1 MDGFEALLANRV
13 LLAALTGWFV
23 AQVFKVIL
31 TFIIHKRWDFSRMFG
46 SGGMP
51 SSHSSFICAL
61 ATSVG
66 ISRGFQSVEFAIS
79 VALALIVMYDA
90 AGVRRSAG
98 KQAAAINKIIQDMMK
113 RGSGLTHMHLKELIG
128 HTPFEVVV
136 GALLG
141 VLVGILIM

>member
-113 RGSGLTHMHLKELIG
+113 RSSGLTQMHLKELIG

>member
-61 ATSVG
+61 ATAVG

-113 RGSGLTHMHLKELIG
+113 RGSGLTQMHLKER
-128 HTPFEVVV
+128 P
-136 GALLG
+136 
-141 VLVGILIM
+141 

>member
-1 MDGFEALLANRV
+1 MDGLEALFANRV
-13 LLAALTGWFV
+13 LWAAIMGWFV
-23 AQVFKVIL
+23 AQLLKVLL
-31 TFIIHKRWDFSRMFG
+31 TFIVYKRWDFSRMFG

-61 ATSVG
+61 ATATG
-66 ISRGFQSVEFAIS
+66 LSRGFQSVEFAIA

-98 KQAAAINKIIQDMMK
+98 KQAAAINRIIQDMMR
-113 RGSGLTHMHLKELIG
+113 RGSKLTQVHLKELIG
-128 HTPFEVVV
+128 HTPFEVIM

-141 VLVGILIM
+141 ILIGILCM

>member
-1 MDGFEALLANRV
+1 MDGLEALFANRV
-13 LLAALTGWFV
+13 LWAAIMGWFV
-23 AQVFKVIL
+23 AQLLKVLL
-31 TFIIHKRWDFSRMFG
+31 TFIVYKRWDFSRMFG

-61 ATSVG
+61 ATATG
-66 ISRGFQSVEFAIS
+66 LSRGFQSVEFAIA

-98 KQAAAINKIIQDMMK
+98 KQAAAINRIIQDMMR
-113 RGSGLTHMHLKELIG
+113 RGSKLTQVHLKELIG
-128 HTPFEVVV
+128 HTPFEVIM

-141 VLVGILIM
+141 ILIGLMCM

>member
-1 MDGFEALLANRV
+1 MDGMEALLANRV
-13 LLAALTGWFV
+13 LWAALMGWFV
-23 AQVFKVIL
+23 AQVFKVII
-31 TFIIHKRWDFSRMFG
+31 TFITYRKWDFSRMFG

-66 ISRGFQSVEFAIS
+66 MSRGFQSVEFAIA

-98 KQAAAINKIIQDMMK
+98 KQAAVINRIIQDMMK
-113 RGSGLTHMHLKELIG
+113 RGSKLTQVHLKELIG
-128 HTPFEVVV
+128 HTPFEVIV
-136 GALLG
+136 GSLLG
-141 VLVGILIM
+141 VLIGILVI

>member
-13 LLAALTGWFV
+13 LLAALTGGFV

-61 ATSVG
+61 ATAVG

-113 RGSGLTHMHLKELIG
+113 RGSGLTQMHLKELIG

>member
-98 KQAAAINKIIQDMMK
+98 KQAAAVADPSAKSDK
-113 RGSGLTHMHLKELIG
+113 SETAEPAPVAPAVAAPE
-128 HTPFEVVV
+128 TE
-136 GALLG
+136 
-141 VLVGILIM
+141 

>member
-31 TFIIHKRWDFSRMFG
+31 TFIIHKRGDFSRMFG

-98 KQAAAINKIIQDMMK
+98 EQAAAINKIIQDMMK
-113 RGSGLTHMHLKELIG
+113 RGSGLTQMHLNELIG

>member
-113 RGSGLTHMHLKELIG
+113 RGSGLTQMHLKVLIG

>member
-1 MDGFEALLANRV
+1 LDGLEALFANRV
-13 LLAALTGWFV
+13 LWAAIMGWFV
-23 AQVFKVIL
+23 AQLLKVLL
-31 TFIIHKRWDFSRMFG
+31 TFIVYKRWDFSRMFG

-61 ATSVG
+61 ATATG
-66 ISRGFQSVEFAIS
+66 LSRGFQSVEFAIA

-98 KQAAAINKIIQDMMK
+98 KQAAAINRIIQDMMR
-113 RGSGLTHMHLKELIG
+113 RGSKLTQVHLKELIG
-128 HTPFEVVV
+128 HTPFEVIM

-141 VLVGILIM
+141 ILIGLMCM

>member
-1 MDGFEALLANRV
+1 MDGLEALFANRV
-13 LLAALTGWFV
+13 LWAAIMGWFV
-23 AQVFKVIL
+23 AQLLKVLL
-31 TFIIHKRWDFSRMFG
+31 TFIVYKRWDFSRMFG

-61 ATSVG
+61 ATATG
-66 ISRGFQSVEFAIS
+66 LSRGFQSVEFAIT

-98 KQAAAINKIIQDMMK
+98 KQAAAINRIIQDMMR
-113 RGSGLTHMHLKELIG
+113 RGSKLTQVHLKELIG
-128 HTPFEVVV
+128 HTPFEVIM

-141 VLVGILIM
+141 ILIGLMCM

>member
-90 AGVRRSAG
+90 AGVRRSF
-98 KQAAAINKIIQDMMK
+98 
-113 RGSGLTHMHLKELIG
+113 RT
-128 HTPFEVVV
+128 
-136 GALLG
+136 
-141 VLVGILIM
+141 